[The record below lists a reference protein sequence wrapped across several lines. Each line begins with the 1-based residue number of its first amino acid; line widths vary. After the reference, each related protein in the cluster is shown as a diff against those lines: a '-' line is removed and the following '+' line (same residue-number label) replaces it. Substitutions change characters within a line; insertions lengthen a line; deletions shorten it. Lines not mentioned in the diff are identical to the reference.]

1 MFVINSGLGN
11 TDCSGCRIFR
21 RGTVLF
27 AKPVHEPN
35 FVSLATK
42 IAEMPNVAAAK
53 EALRRI
59 QYAIKIDE
67 DCVDFTDL
75 EEDETPFP
83 HKTDETD
90 CKET

>member
-1 MFVINSGLGN
+1 MFVINSGLGD

-27 AKPVHEPN
+27 AKCVQGPK
-35 FVSLATK
+35 FVALPTK

-67 DCVDFTDL
+67 DSVDLTDL
-75 EEDETPFP
+75 EEEETPLYL
-83 HKTDETD
+83 
-90 CKET
+90 